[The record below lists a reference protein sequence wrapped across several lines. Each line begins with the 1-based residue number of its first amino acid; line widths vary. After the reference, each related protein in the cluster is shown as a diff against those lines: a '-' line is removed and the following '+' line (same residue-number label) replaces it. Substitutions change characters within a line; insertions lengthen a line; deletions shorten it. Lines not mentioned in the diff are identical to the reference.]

1 MKTTKVGMMTF
12 AALLGAT
19 PLALATA
26 TASGDGSQ
34 LAIYIFLGMCA
45 LIIVVQLFPMFFMLY
60 GLLKGL
66 TQGKKEAAAVPEEVV
81 VDK

>member
-1 MKTTKVGMMTF
+1 MKTTVGMMTV
-12 AALLGAT
+12 AALLGGAPVVLAAAT
-19 PLALATA
+19 TQ
-26 TASGDGSQ
+26 SDGSQ

-66 TQGKKEAAAVPEEVV
+66 AHGKKEATAVPEEVEI
-81 VDK
+81 DK

>member
-1 MKTTKVGMMTF
+1 MKTTKVGMMTV
-12 AALLGAT
+12 AALLGAVT
-19 PLALATA
+19 GALAAA
-26 TASGDGSQ
+26 TAQRDGSQ

-66 TQGKKEAAAVPEEVV
+66 TQGKKEVAVVAEEVEI
-81 VDK
+81 DK

>member
-1 MKTTKVGMMTF
+1 MKTTTRMMSI
-12 AALLGAT
+12 AAWLGVT
-19 PLALATA
+19 PVALAA
-26 TASGDGSQ
+26 TSQDDGSQ

-66 TQGKKEAAAVPEEVV
+66 AQGKKTAVVVPEEVEI
-81 VDK
+81 DK

>member
-1 MKTTKVGMMTF
+1 MKTTAVGIMTVT
-12 AALLGAT
+12 ALLGAL
-19 PLALATA
+19 PVALAA
-26 TASGDGSQ
+26 TKSQGDGSQ

-66 TQGKKEAAAVPEEVV
+66 VQGKKEAAAVKEEVV

>member
-1 MKTTKVGMMTF
+1 MKTTVGMMTV

-19 PLALATA
+19 PVALAAT

-45 LIIVVQLFPMFFMLY
+45 MIIVVQLFPMFFMLY

-66 TQGKKEAAAVPEEVV
+66 VEGKKQAAEVPEEVV
-81 VDK
+81 IDK

>member
-1 MKTTKVGMMTF
+1 MKTTTGMMTV
-12 AALLGAT
+12 AAFLGAA
-19 PLALATA
+19 PLALAAT

-66 TQGKKEAAAVPEEVV
+66 VHGKKETAAVPEEVV

>member
-1 MKTTKVGMMTF
+1 MKTIVGIIMVTAF
-12 AALLGAT
+12 LGTATVAPAA
-19 PLALATA
+19 A

-66 TQGKKEAAAVPEEVV
+66 FHGKKETAEAPVEVV
-81 VDK
+81 IDK

>member
-1 MKTTKVGMMTF
+1 MKTTTGMMTV
-12 AALLGAT
+12 AALLGAA
-19 PLALATA
+19 PGAFAAATA
-26 TASGDGSQ
+26 KSDGSQ

-45 LIIVVQLFPMFFMLY
+45 MIIVVQLFPMLFMLY

-66 TQGKKEAAAVPEEVV
+66 TQGKQETTAVTEEVA